1 MKTKKERV
9 NLFIRSD
16 IIKAA
21 REVWPGQISRKC
33 EEALVDALRRKNTF
47 IAHCVECGELSFW
60 RLSED
65 VAECSRCG
73 RKIKLSIS

>member
-1 MKTKKERV
+1 MKSKKERV

-33 EEALVDALRRKNTF
+33 EAALDYALQNRHNFT
-47 IAHCVECGELSFW
+47 AHCVECGTLVTWHFEG
-60 RLSED
+60 D
-65 VAECSRCG
+65 IAECSRCG
-73 RKIKLSIS
+73 RQVILQ